1 MYCLQSCTMHLGL
14 RIKIAR
20 ISKGITQEQL
30 AERINKTR
38 PLISS
43 IEQKG
48 KANYYTL
55 KSICDVLGLDINDIE
70 NEVSDVTTLYQTP
83 KNKVYTDKILQLE
96 SDVEHLRMLVRSQ
109 QELIEALKEKIT
121 MLSSKKKK

>member
-1 MYCLQSCTMHLGL
+1 MHVGL

-20 ISKGITQEQL
+20 ISKGLKQEEL

-43 IEQKG
+43 IEQTG

-55 KSICDVLGLDINDIE
+55 KKICEVLELDIHELE
-70 NEVSDVTTLYQTP
+70 NSIATEPSEPYGENQIQLNNLKKRIKELEDDNSNLRSLVAAQLDLIKEQKSIIA
-83 KNKVYTDKILQLE
+83 KKVK
-96 SDVEHLRMLVRSQ
+96 R
-109 QELIEALKEKIT
+109 
-121 MLSSKKKK
+121 